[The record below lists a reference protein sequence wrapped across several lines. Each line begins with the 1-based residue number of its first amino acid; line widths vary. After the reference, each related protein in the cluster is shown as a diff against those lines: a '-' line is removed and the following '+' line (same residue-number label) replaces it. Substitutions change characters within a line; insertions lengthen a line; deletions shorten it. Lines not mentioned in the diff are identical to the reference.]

1 MVFLALQR
9 GQKVS
14 NLVFALEVL
23 GTAREHC
30 LQPHTMCRIIPANY
44 ATSHNIRGARSAC
57 DRPKPSSILLTRL
70 DANRVSTS
78 IAGRLLLLVLRT
90 EDSLSRAT
98 GCPDEAGEYPTKNE
112 LLARFARPRVM
123 AKTDSFFIRH
133 AVNIDN
139 NNTFQ
144 QDTIDL
150 GAYVDALG
158 KSVLRIHNIAVS
170 FSDSTGRTPNMTQT
184 AASADFQ
191 LTTQTQSDMV
201 VPGDNKA
208 VVASGRLSANR
219 TVSGSGVP
227 STTSN
232 DLDVAPQHWT
242 QGYLIAVEQLYLG
255 GAATSGFAED
265 VVVSIVMECTSETLS
280 KEAALALALSQQ

>member
-1 MVFLALQR
+1 
-9 GQKVS
+9 
-14 NLVFALEVL
+14 
-23 GTAREHC
+23 
-30 LQPHTMCRIIPANY
+30 
-44 ATSHNIRGARSAC
+44 
-57 DRPKPSSILLTRL
+57 
-70 DANRVSTS
+70 
-78 IAGRLLLLVLRT
+78 
-90 EDSLSRAT
+90 
-98 GCPDEAGEYPTKNE
+98 
-112 LLARFARPRVM
+112 M

-139 NNTFQ
+139 TNTFN

-170 FSDSTGRTPNMTQT
+170 FSDAQGRTPNMTQT
-184 AASADFQ
+184 SASADFQ
-191 LTTQTQSDMV
+191 LTTQTQADMV
-201 VPGDNKA
+201 VPGDNKS

-265 VVVSIVMECTSETLS
+265 VYVSIVMECTSETLS